1 MLTEILKTLV
11 PFADLGGAMLA
22 NATRLAEQHGRLLAV
37 PRRRWLVR
45 KGQSFKRTVYL
56 VDGHVVRNG
65 ERVGP
70 GSNPIYRVG
79 DEVEVITHADVR
91 ILAID
96 MAPIEFFLDETS
108 LPLAVVDEPD
118 PWLVTLLSSPVL
130 RPLPGSVLQRLLRSA
145 REIDIAAG
153 ELVDCDDDSV
163 FVVKRGAVEVAG
175 RRIGPGGYFGE
186 DTVLDGR
193 SRDGRLR
200 ALGEVCL
207 LRVPGAEVR
216 ALIESYPV
224 RREQGQ
230 HAQVLDLN
238 TTRVAILRER
248 MDGFDPN
255 RDVLIQRGTVHARAL
270 AFAILTE
277 AGFRA
282 VPV

>member
-1 MLTEILKTLV
+1 MLADILKTLV
-11 PFADLGGAMLA
+11 PFADLGGATLV
-22 NATRLAEQHGRLLAV
+22 NATRLAEQHGKLLAV

-45 KGQSFKRTVYL
+45 KGQSFNRTVYL

-70 GSNPIYRVG
+70 GSTPIYRVG

-96 MAPIEFFLDETS
+96 MAPIEFFLGETS

-130 RPLPGSVLQRLLRSA
+130 RPLPGRVLQRLLRSA
-145 REIDIAAG
+145 REVDITAG
-153 ELVDCDDDSV
+153 ALVDCDDGV
-163 FVVKRGAVEVAG
+163 FVVKHGAVEVEG

-186 DTVLDGR
+186 DTVLGGR
-193 SRDGRLR
+193 SWDGRLR

-207 LRVPGAEVR
+207 LRIPGAEVR
-216 ALIESYPV
+216 ALIESYPA
-224 RREQGQ
+224 RRQQGQ
-230 HAQVLDLN
+230 HAQVLDLD
-238 TTRVAILRER
+238 TIRVTVLRER